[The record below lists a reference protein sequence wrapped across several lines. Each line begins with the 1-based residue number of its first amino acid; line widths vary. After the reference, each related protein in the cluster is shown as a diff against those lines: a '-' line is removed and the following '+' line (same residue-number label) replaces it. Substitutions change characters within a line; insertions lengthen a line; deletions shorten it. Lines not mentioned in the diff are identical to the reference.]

1 MTTSKDWYIFFAS
14 AALLVCSL
22 GLAVGKFS
30 FTISRWQIEP
40 GQTTRLEIELPLSAV
55 SDTPWDLE
63 QFPPQVNDELLTNS
77 KAIVVLETNYEQ
89 SGEVLKWQYHLTGHH
104 LGTFAIPP
112 VEIRLGPHTFS
123 TENIPVSI
131 ETTREKEDFHLREEY
146 GELSV
151 PFVWKKWFNL
161 IFLIPLCLIGFW
173 LWKRYGHFLRIKRPH
188 PSFQRIVVLPAE
200 NPKQWLKR
208 QIARIRKRQHDKTLP
223 PVLIDELSD
232 VVREYYA
239 RTTHMPVQ
247 SWTTTEMSQRLD
259 EQSKANEVARFLRKC
274 DEFKYAP
281 NTEDNYLLTLDTSVS
296 ECERILL

>member
-1 MTTSKDWYIFFAS
+1 M
-14 AALLVCSL
+14 
-22 GLAVGKFS
+22 
-30 FTISRWQIEP
+30 
-40 GQTTRLEIELPLSAV
+40 
-55 SDTPWDLE
+55 
-63 QFPPQVNDELLTNS
+63 
-77 KAIVVLETNYEQ
+77 
-89 SGEVLKWQYHLTGHH
+89 
-104 LGTFAIPP
+104 
-112 VEIRLGPHTFS
+112 
-123 TENIPVSI
+123 
-131 ETTREKEDFHLREEY
+131 
-146 GELSV
+146 
-151 PFVWKKWFNL
+151 
-161 IFLIPLCLIGFW
+161 
-173 LWKRYGHFLRIKRPH
+173 
-188 PSFQRIVVLPAE
+188 LPAE

-259 EQSKANEVARFLRKC
+259 EQSKVNEVARFLRKC